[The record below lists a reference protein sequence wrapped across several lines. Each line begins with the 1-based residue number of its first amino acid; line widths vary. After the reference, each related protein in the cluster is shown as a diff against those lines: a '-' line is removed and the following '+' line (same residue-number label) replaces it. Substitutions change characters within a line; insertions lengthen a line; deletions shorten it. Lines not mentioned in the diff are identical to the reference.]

1 MTKLLDLALGK
12 ISSIMLDMATLATD
26 TVTLAIKSYEDD
38 ALTNN
43 SKIFDSSTR
52 LRYLQEEV
60 SELTIECIAR
70 FQPVATDLR
79 YIKSC
84 IEISYVFSRFGRY
97 SYDITTVL
105 EILGPLKS
113 CDKSPINQIS
123 RTVLEMMNLSI
134 SALQLRDNSSLDKIY
149 EMEEMVDVLYRK
161 SLRGL
166 IKDKSSLDAYS
177 DNRCNI
183 SSALVLKYLERIS
196 DHACYIADSVNYI
209 MTGTTSPRR

>member
-1 MTKLLDLALGK
+1 
-12 ISSIMLDMATLATD
+12 MLDMATLATD